1 MSARLYVGNLT
12 HETTEEELRAAF
24 APCGE
29 LTEVQVVEDRYSG
42 RPRGFAF
49 VTMASEEQAAR
60 AITRMNGTVLN
71 GRPLRVTEAE
81 RRSDQLDAGEARI
94 PKKE

>member
-1 MSARLYVGNLT
+1 MSARLYVSNLT

-29 LTEVQVVEDRYSG
+29 LTEIQVVVDRYSG
-42 RPRGFAF
+42 RARGFAF
-49 VTMASEEQAAR
+49 VTMAREEQAAR
-60 AITRMNGTVLN
+60 AIAQMNGAVLN

-81 RRSDQLDAGEARI
+81 RRSDQLDAGDAR
-94 PKKE
+94 PQKR

>member
-12 HETTEEELRAAF
+12 HETTEDELRAAF

-29 LTEVQVVEDRYSG
+29 VSEIQVVVDRYSG

-49 VTMASEEQAAR
+49 VTMAREEQAAR
-60 AITRMNGTVLN
+60 AIAQMNGEVLN

-81 RRSDQLDAGEARI
+81 RHHDQPDAGGARI
-94 PKKE
+94 QKS

>member
-29 LTEVQVVEDRYSG
+29 LTEMQVVVDRYSG

-60 AITRMNGTVLN
+60 TITRMNGAVLN

-81 RRSDQLDAGEARI
+81 RRSEQLNAGEARI
-94 PKKE
+94 QKK

>member
-12 HETTEEELRAAF
+12 HEATEEELRAAF

-29 LTEVQVVEDRYSG
+29 VTSVQVVVDRYSG

-49 VTMASEEQAAR
+49 VAMATEEQAAR
-60 AITRMNGTVLN
+60 AIAQMNGAVLN
-71 GRPLRVTEAE
+71 GRPLRVTEAD
-81 RRSDQLDAGEARI
+81 RRRVAS
-94 PKKE
+94 

>member
-12 HETTEEELRAAF
+12 HEATEEELRAAF

-29 LTEVQVVEDRYSG
+29 VSSVQVVVDRYSG

-49 VTMASEEQAAR
+49 VSMATEEQAAR
-60 AITRMNGTVLN
+60 AIAQLNGTVVN

-81 RRSDQLDAGEARI
+81 RRRDRTDVGDARI
-94 PKKE
+94 QKR